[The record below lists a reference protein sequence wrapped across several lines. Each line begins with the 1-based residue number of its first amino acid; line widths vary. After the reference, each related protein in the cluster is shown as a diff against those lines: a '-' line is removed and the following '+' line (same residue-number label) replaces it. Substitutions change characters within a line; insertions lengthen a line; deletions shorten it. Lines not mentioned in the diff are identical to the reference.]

1 MNINRT
7 PRNLQLLSQ
16 IKSNPFAK
24 MVAGAFDIPSDLQM
38 DMESVNLDRRLS
50 PEGRQEKGR
59 DHLRKAIRA
68 LRDLKKP
75 IEEYHA
81 KTETMRATAKLP
93 TYDKTDFVA
102 AMNRRELREAS
113 RAMTPGQRAM
123 YMTGETRN
131 TDFIDAVLEQPA
143 WVSGFDLYI
152 EEGLDAKS
160 FKTAKQSRLQ
170 DIHGPLLS
178 TIAAREAVESEALMI
193 PNVVLGDLAAD
204 SRLDPREFEVE
215 VKHVENGIGAQ
226 WLKRDK
232 NAAGEEVIYELVPA
246 EGGGFRGQI
255 ASPDALQNGHFFKDH
270 EEYLAAR
277 AA

>member
-38 DMESVNLDRRLS
+38 DMESFNLDRRLS

-102 AMNRRELREAS
+102 AMNRRELRDRS
-113 RAMTPGQRAM
+113 CQMTFGQRVM
-123 YMTGETRN
+123 HMTGDTRSA
-131 TDFIDAVLEQPA
+131 DFLDAVFEQPA
-143 WVSGFDLYI
+143 WVSGIDVHNPNELQIY
-152 EEGLDAKS
+152 EE
-160 FKTAKQSRLQ
+160 AKQSRLQ

-178 TIAAREAVESEALMI
+178 TIAAREAVESEALMVA
-193 PNVVLGDLAAD
+193 NVVLGDLAAD
-204 SRLDPREFEVE
+204 SRLDPREFEAE
-215 VKHVENGIGAQ
+215 VKHVESGTGSV
-226 WLKRDK
+226 WLKRSTD
-232 NAAGEEVIYELVPA
+232 ASGHEVIYELVP

-255 ASPDALQNGHFFKDH
+255 ASPDALQNGHFFASH